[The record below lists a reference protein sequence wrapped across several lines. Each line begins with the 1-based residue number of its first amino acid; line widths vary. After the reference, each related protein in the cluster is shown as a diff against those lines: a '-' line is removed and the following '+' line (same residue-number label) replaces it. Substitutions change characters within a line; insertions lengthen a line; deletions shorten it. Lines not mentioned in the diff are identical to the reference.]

1 MDMFQNIWICSK
13 TVSENQN
20 KRPKYKIKKYP
31 KLISTINT
39 HIFSNPKLILLKL
52 LFVTVLV
59 IYPLPPRQGK
69 RKEKDVNMSK
79 TDHACFQV
87 LIFHKKYDGKY
98 RTLFSQKK
106 VISEINNL
114 DALPN

>member
-13 TVSENQN
+13 TVSEKQN

-31 KLISTINT
+31 KLISTTNT

-69 RKEKDVNMSK
+69 RKEKDVNTSK
-79 TDHACFQV
+79 TDHTCFQV
-87 LIFHKKYDGKY
+87 LIFYKKYDGKY

-106 VISEINNL
+106 IISEINNL